1 MPMSATKNDMVNDDL
16 TTCVILVIIVIIFLI
31 CHAIRTFLSFRS
43 YYLFL
48 HNFKRNGGLCINN
61 EFLQYLI
68 IGEVSRIILNF
79 NSSINFFVYCLVGK
93 RFRTE
98 LIQIF
103 CKIRHCSYSGS
114 YAHDENEE
122 NDGNNS
128 ATRME
133 EITLAVN
140 SEDETVTL

>member
-1 MPMSATKNDMVNDDL
+1 MTSIN
-16 TTCVILVIIVIIFLI
+16 
-31 CHAIRTFLSFRS
+31 
-43 YYLFL
+43 
-48 HNFKRNGGLCINN
+48 GLC
-61 EFLQYLI
+61 LT
-68 IGEVSRIILNF
+68 F
-79 NSSINFFVYCLVGK
+79 NSSFNFFVYCLVGK

-98 LIQIF
+98 LIRIF
-103 CKIRHCSYSGS
+103 CKIRHCSYSSS
-114 YAHDENEE
+114 YAYDENEE

>member
-1 MPMSATKNDMVNDDL
+1 MSATKNDMVNDDL

-31 CHAIRTFLSFRS
+31 CHAIRIFLSFRS
-43 YYLFL
+43 YYIFL
-48 HNFKRNGGLCINN
+48 YTVKRNGLCFNK

-103 CKIRHCSYSGS
+103 CKIRHCSYSSS
-114 YAHDENEE
+114 YAYDENEE